1 MTKTNKIINGVDVSE
16 CVYAILPEKQ
26 CPAKSMPYAKETSCV
41 ACKEHNTKH
50 NFCKNNPNCNFKRF
64 KRKDQE
70 CEELKREIAFGN
82 NGKLSDKIRAIVFKD
97 LNDENSKYKQA
108 LDEIRNIIKSLENE
122 NILTFPD
129 LSLQEN
135 AKAIMG
141 QCNSGYED
149 ILNIINKAEDGE

>member
-1 MTKTNKIINGVDVSE
+1 M
-16 CVYAILPEKQ
+16 
-26 CPAKSMPYAKETSCV
+26 
-41 ACKEHNTKH
+41 
-50 NFCKNNPNCNFKRF
+50 
-64 KRKDQE
+64 
-70 CEELKREIAFGN
+70 
-82 NGKLSDKIRAIVFKD
+82 SDKIRAIVFKD
-97 LNDENSKYKQA
+97 LNDENSKYKQV

-149 ILNIINKAEDGE
+149 ILNIINKAEEA